1 MGELQSRLKVG
12 LPLGLA
18 SIFFIFSPDLGM
30 PWLFYIFVSLLGF
43 ILLVE
48 VSRLLKAPLSY
59 YVVGLGLPMLF
70 LPPEGA
76 LLSLLIIGATRAVDP
91 SKEEVAALFSL
102 LLIVGGLSSLLL
114 IQNPKLIFTCVLSVC
129 IADMGAYFA
138 GNYFKG
144 PKLSPL
150 SPNKTLTGLAGGV
163 LLGSIVFGLIDG
175 NYALGVAIT
184 MASVLSDLLESRI
197 KRLLEVKDMGS
208 FLGAHGGFF
217 DRVDSHLGAWIVLY
231 VWN

>member
-12 LPLGLA
+12 VPLGLA
-18 SIFFIFSPDLGM
+18 SILFIFSPNLGI
-30 PWLFYIFVSLLGF
+30 PWLFDVFVAMLG
-43 ILLVE
+43 IVLLVE
-48 VSRLLKAPLSY
+48 VSRLVKAPLSY

-76 LLSLLIIGATRAVDP
+76 LLSLLIVGATRDVEP
-91 SKEEVAALFSL
+91 SKEEVAVLFSL
-102 LLIVGGLSSLLL
+102 LMIVGGISSLLL
-114 IQNPKLIFTCVLSVC
+114 IQNPKLIFACVFSICLV
-129 IADMGAYFA
+129 DMGAYFV

-144 PKLSPL
+144 PKLSSL
-150 SPNKTLTGLAGGV
+150 SPNKTLSGLVGGV
-163 LLGSIVFGLIDG
+163 LLGSVVFGFITG
-175 NYALGVAIT
+175 NYALGIAVT

-197 KRLLEVKDMGS
+197 KRLLSVKDMGS

-231 VWN
+231 VWT